1 MQTTQRPCDTL
12 NLDPR
17 PPTVVELQHWKLT
30 RKGHTMSL
38 IIDGS
43 PVVLGDTLYSRRA
56 GAMGTIVQVL
66 DSAAILRIVRGSS
79 GRDFTVTGNGL
90 IAGQRDVFWHRSLEL
105 TTPLGKND
113 GAKHAKLQAILD
125 TLAEVI

>member
-1 MQTTQRPCDTL
+1 
-12 NLDPR
+12 
-17 PPTVVELQHWKLT
+17 
-30 RKGHTMSL
+30 
-38 IIDGS
+38 
-43 PVVLGDTLYSRRA
+43 
-56 GAMGTIVQVL
+56 MGTIVQVL

>member
-1 MQTTQRPCDTL
+1 MA
-12 NLDPR
+12 
-17 PPTVVELQHWKLT
+17 
-30 RKGHTMSL
+30 L

-66 DSAAILRIVRGSS
+66 DSAAVLRITRSGSS
-79 GRDFTVTGNGL
+79 RDFTVTGGGV

-105 TTPLGKND
+105 STPLGKHE